1 MRAELDCCPHCG
13 STAGYVRK
21 IRLKAIRVTAW
32 DGDPIDTDSYELT
45 SQSGA
50 KCYDCGKSVQAVL
63 DASKRKAL
71 DLDADHS
78 QGEADE

>member
-1 MRAELDCCPHCG
+1 MRAELDGCPHCG

-21 IRLKAIRVTAW
+21 IRLKAIRVTGW

-50 KCYDCGKSVQAVL
+50 KCYDCGKSVQAAL
-63 DASKRKAL
+63 DASRNKAL
-71 DLDADHS
+71 CLEDAEHTGGDS
-78 QGEADE
+78 

>member
-21 IRLKAIRVTAW
+21 IRLKAVRVTGW

-50 KCYDCGKSVQAVL
+50 KCYDCGKPVQATIDKNRRENVK
-63 DASKRKAL
+63 S
-71 DLDADHS
+71 
-78 QGEADE
+78 